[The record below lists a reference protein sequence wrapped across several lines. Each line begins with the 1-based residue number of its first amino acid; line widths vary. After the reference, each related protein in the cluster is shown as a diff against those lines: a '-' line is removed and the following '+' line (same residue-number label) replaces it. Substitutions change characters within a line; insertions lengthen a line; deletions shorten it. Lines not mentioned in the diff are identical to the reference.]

1 MPHKQRI
8 LIAPLDWGLGHA
20 SRCIPIIRLLL
31 KKELDVIIAAD
42 GRPLELLKAEF
53 PDLEF
58 ISFQGYS
65 INYPEKGSM
74 IWKMITS
81 LPKIFTGIYNEH
93 KALKRIIIDRKIDI
107 VISDN
112 RFGLWNKGI
121 KTVFITHQ
129 LMIKSPFGEGL
140 LHKIN
145 LFFINKYNDCWI
157 PDEEGTTNLSGDL
170 SHKYSLPK
178 KAYFVGTLSRF
189 TKGNEENSKVNYEI
203 MAIISGPEPQRTI
216 FETLITEQLLKTN
229 LRAIIVCG
237 KTDDKIKKDT
247 KGNLEI
253 VNHLRADE
261 MQVTILQS
269 KIIIARSGYST
280 VMDLATLGKKA
291 VFVPTPGQTEQEY
304 LAGILM
310 QKKISYFQKQS
321 ELNLK
326 EAIIKSKEYKGF
338 EALHSNN
345 ALEKR
350 IDALIKNP

>member
-31 KKELDVIIAAD
+31 KKEMEVIIATD
-42 GRPLELLKAEF
+42 GRPLELLKTEF

-58 ISFQGYS
+58 ISFKGYS

-81 LPKIFTGIYNEH
+81 LPKIFAGIYNEH
-93 KALKRIIIDRKIDI
+93 KALKRIIKERKVDI

-112 RFGLWNKGI
+112 RFGLWNKEI

-129 LMIKSPFGEGL
+129 LMIKSPFGERL
-140 LHKIN
+140 LHTIN
-145 LFFINKYNDCWI
+145 LFFINKYTECWI

-178 KAYFVGTLSRF
+178 NACFVGTLSRLEN
-189 TKGNEENSKVNYEI
+189 GNEENSKANYEI

-216 FETLITEQLLKTN
+216 FETLIAEQLLKTN
-229 LRAIIVCG
+229 LKAIIVCG
-237 KTDDKIKKDT
+237 KTEEKIKMET

-253 VNHLRADE
+253 VNYLKAEE
-261 MQVTILQS
+261 MQEAILQS

-280 VMDLATLGKKA
+280 IMDLATLGKKA

-304 LAGILM
+304 LAELLM

-321 ELNLK
+321 ELNLE
-326 EAIIKSKEYKGF
+326 EAIIKSKEFKGF
-338 EALHSNN
+338 ESLQSNN

-350 IDALIKNP
+350 IDTF